1 MAEPHHSFIFLCGGG
16 IDNHLYSKPRVNQ
29 HSPLPSPS
37 RRGTRLGPSRW
48 SPHAQQE
55 KMEGSI
61 VVGGEKNKHDDKDK
75 ALLPRDTLYHSGASE
90 KRLREEE
97 ESGPGE

>member
-1 MAEPHHSFIFLCGGG
+1 
-16 IDNHLYSKPRVNQ
+16 
-29 HSPLPSPS
+29 
-37 RRGTRLGPSRW
+37 
-48 SPHAQQE
+48 
-55 KMEGSI
+55 MEGSI